1 MPKLILVLLFCSG
14 VFISNA
20 QKTYTCEFTDSVITI
35 LPDSILKEFSKM
47 PNQQG
52 IELTPDIIEQFFVQL
67 KSQSLSM
74 HQLRTVIATKDRT
87 IVKVDRSS
95 RAGNAIHETFDS
107 LLYKADE
114 IYMDSSSVSGFA
126 SQPIQLVRKEFRATG
141 NSRSI
146 MKYKCSEYLST
157 DSTCYIWVTTD
168 LPDYI
173 NPGIRKGTVKGA
185 VLGFQLKAEFYITR
199 CVLSGF
205 GKGL

>member
-1 MPKLILVLLFCSG
+1 
-14 VFISNA
+14 
-20 QKTYTCEFTDSVITI
+20 
-35 LPDSILKEFSKM
+35 M

-52 IELTPDIIEQFFVQL
+52 IELTSDIIEQIFTQL
-67 KSQSLSM
+67 KSQALSM

-95 RAGNAIHETFDS
+95 RAGNTIHETFDS

-126 SQPIQLVRKEFRATG
+126 TQPIQLARKEFRATG
-141 NSRSI
+141 NRKSI
-146 MKYKCSEYLST
+146 MKYNCSEYVST

-168 LPDYI
+168 LPDSI
-173 NPGIRKGTVKGA
+173 NPGIRKGAIKGA
-185 VLGFQLKAEFYITR
+185 VLGFQLKTQFYITK